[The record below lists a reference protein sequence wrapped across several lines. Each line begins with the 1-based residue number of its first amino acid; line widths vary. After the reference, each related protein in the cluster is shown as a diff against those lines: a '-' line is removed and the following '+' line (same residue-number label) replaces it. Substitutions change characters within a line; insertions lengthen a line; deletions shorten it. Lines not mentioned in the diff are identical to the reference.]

1 MVFLTIN
8 MQKYALG
15 YKIFVKKFPNDEL
28 ADDAIH
34 ELNALNSEKNQIE
47 LLKNNLK

>member
-15 YKIFVKKFPNDEL
+15 YKIFAKTPFSLYCFQDDFSKLEL
-28 ADDAIH
+28 R
-34 ELNALNSEKNQIE
+34 
-47 LLKNNLK
+47 